1 MFGNNVIYYKT
12 YGNNKLQ
19 TQMSNETKVK
29 TINNHISNNEKAL
42 MP

>member
-1 MFGNNVIYYKT
+1 MFGNNIISYKT

-29 TINNHISNNEKAL
+29 TINNQISNNQKSC